1 METVNNWG
9 FGKYR
14 NSVTHRVIISF
25 LIVHK
30 RHLLRM
36 VCYLFT
42 EEQFPT
48 HKHLL
53 PFGMFKGTSDIHV
66 ELPPDR
72 YVISGGQ
79 ADCTGGT

>member
-1 METVNNWG
+1 
-9 FGKYR
+9 
-14 NSVTHRVIISF
+14 
-25 LIVHK
+25 
-30 RHLLRM
+30 M